1 MTSAKRL
8 LTAFGLMAWLTASS
22 LGQESTRPN
31 PPGSTPTPTPAP
43 TAPTTPAARPPAA
56 DSNKTPP
63 AAQAPADSSNASS
76 EEFIPTEELAPD
88 AAITFPVDI

>member
-8 LTAFGLMAWLTASS
+8 FTAFGLMAWLTASS

-31 PPGSTPTPTPAP
+31 PPASTPTPTAPA
-43 TAPTTPAARPPAA
+43 TPAARPPAA

-63 AAQAPADSSNASS
+63 AAEAPADSRNAS
-76 EEFIPTEELAPD
+76 EEEVIPTEELAPD